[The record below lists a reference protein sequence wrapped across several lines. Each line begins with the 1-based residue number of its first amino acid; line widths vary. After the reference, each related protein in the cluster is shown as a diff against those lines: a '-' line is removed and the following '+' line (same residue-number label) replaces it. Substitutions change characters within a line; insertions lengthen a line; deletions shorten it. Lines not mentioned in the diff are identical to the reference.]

1 MLFQAIRQKIAFIVA
16 GYHEHYYAVGYIRR
30 NPLSG
35 RISNILIIEHIKTS
49 SIIEFGSILV
59 KRGDFNINLLYGMG
73 RIEVVLL
80 AYDGNNAVA
89 CAGLK
94 RYSDTDVEIKRVWVE
109 PEYRGKHIAQEMMEK
124 IENKAREFG
133 YKRTILQTREIMK
146 DALGLYEGIGYS
158 RIENYP
164 PYDTLP
170 GAICMAKEL

>member
-1 MLFQAIRQKIAFIVA
+1 MSTISYFWTDGNNKEFQSFYQKTEEYYSKIV
-16 GYHEHYYAVGYIRR
+16 GGLENSKGCVPY
-30 NPLSG
+30 NLSD
-35 RISNILIIEHIKTS
+35 K
-49 SIIEFGSILV
+49 
-59 KRGDFNINLLYGMG
+59 
-73 RIEVVLL
+73 IEVVLL

-109 PEYRGKHIAQEMMEK
+109 PEYRGKHIARDMMGK
-124 IENKAREFG
+124 IEDKAREFG

-146 DALGLYEGIGYS
+146 DAVGLYERIGYS

-164 PYDTLP
+164 PYDTLL